1 MSETVGIGPFKKGLR
16 RRKQKLRLDE
26 SEEAEK
32 RIASQQKIFKPHPG
46 RQGVQQP
53 WTPRQAI
60 LGVEMTIKKK
70 TKQKKKQNKIKYY
83 SEPRMGHVYA
93 RSLATSSAL
102 NNWKWAFNQRKVK
115 LSLEYF
121 LFAFWVQ
128 LGDELDHML
137 EKRGVFK
144 NLSAVP
150 STVSSL
156 KDVGSIRG
164 GRFQRY
170 CLLIVCVDGVMGRV
184 LSVRLTTSSPY
195 AIHFR
200 FSSPGSLRPNL
211 KTRWCR
217 FAQVYFLFHILF
229 CFLVYLDLPFSLPL
243 AFYLAGPTPF
253 SPLGVRIT
261 TWVPLVSWY
270 RRIINEWE
278 TENRILLG

>member
-1 MSETVGIGPFKKGLR
+1 
-16 RRKQKLRLDE
+16 
-26 SEEAEK
+26 
-32 RIASQQKIFKPHPG
+32 
-46 RQGVQQP
+46 
-53 WTPRQAI
+53 
-60 LGVEMTIKKK
+60 
-70 TKQKKKQNKIKYY
+70 
-83 SEPRMGHVYA
+83 MGHVYA

-278 TENRILLG
+278 TENRILSG

>member
-121 LFAFWVQ
+121 LFAF
-128 LGDELDHML
+128 LG
-137 EKRGVFK
+137 
-144 NLSAVP
+144 SARRQ
-150 STVSSL
+150 
-156 KDVGSIRG
+156 VGSHVGEERS
-164 GRFQRY
+164 FQKLVRRS
-170 CLLIVCVDGVMGRV
+170 LDRV
-184 LSVRLTTSSPY
+184 V
-195 AIHFR
+195 
-200 FSSPGSLRPNL
+200 L
-211 KTRWCR
+211 KGCW
-217 FAQVYFLFHILF
+217 FHPRRTFPEILF
-229 CFLVYLDLPFSLPL
+229 VDSMRGWRD
-243 AFYLAGPTPF
+243 GPRPV
-253 SPLGVRIT
+253 ST
-261 TWVPLVSWY
+261 THN
-270 RRIINEWE
+270 I
-278 TENRILLG
+278 